1 MFTVIRLFR
10 KASNMEIEKFCLPDR
25 FISFLSNRRDGNSLE
40 NYFSIFRSFEQY
52 DLTTMLLN
60 NATGLSDPGGRLD
73 HGPSRFVSY
82 HGGGGGADYAH
93 HITTCSTPRFSDLP
107 TALRAVRHAICT
119 IEVTTFPS
127 RIHPKDWQKSRAA
140 HRCENQNNILI
151 SFSILSAD

>member
-73 HGPSRFVSY
+73 HGPSRFVSDQ
-82 HGGGGGADYAH
+82 GGQIMPTT
-93 HITTCSTPRFSDLP
+93 ITTCSTPRFSDLP